1 MEGRKVLGGKLLE
14 HPEIMAQGETLGELE
29 DNMKDAY
36 MLMTMDDVP
45 EKHRV
50 KELLQKLIIPV
61 VYRLT

>member
-1 MEGRKVLGGKLLE
+1 
-14 HPEIMAQGETLGELE
+14 MAQGETLGELE